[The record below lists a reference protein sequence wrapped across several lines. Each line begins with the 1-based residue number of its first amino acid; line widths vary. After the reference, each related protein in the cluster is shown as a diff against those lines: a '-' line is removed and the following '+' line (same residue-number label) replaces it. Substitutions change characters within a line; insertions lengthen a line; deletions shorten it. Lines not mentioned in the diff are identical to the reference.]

1 MERTTFWG
9 ALWSVL
15 ITKYYTSDQ
24 IKKNE
29 MGGACS
35 LYGGEERGAYTG
47 FWWENLR
54 ERYHMKD
61 PGVDGKIILKW
72 FLKTWVGAAWTG
84 LIWIGM
90 ETDGRLLWM
99 QKWTF
104 GFHKMWGISW
114 LIDNLLASQGLCS
127 MVLVN

>member
-1 MERTTFWG
+1 
-9 ALWSVL
+9 
-15 ITKYYTSDQ
+15 
-24 IKKNE
+24 

-84 LIWIGM
+84 LI
-90 ETDGRLLWM
+90 
-99 QKWTF
+99 
-104 GFHKMWGISW
+104 
-114 LIDNLLASQGLCS
+114 
-127 MVLVN
+127 